1 MRIISGLLFCALSF
15 AAEAKV
21 CVLNFERPESPITKA
36 VNKAFKDAPNISVKS
51 MAIPLDIADCVRNG
65 ASEIVIVAHAL
76 ESPQS
81 VKDKSPVPLAYF
93 REFTGEERAAD
104 IANTIH
110 ALDSQIADLKEKGD
124 VKTAR
129 KVERYRETVVN
140 YPANKRYVK
149 LFPILP
155 RAFAVAARE
164 DLSGVKK
171 IRLLSCVP
179 EQVLAYYKD
188 LQAMINSGIELDI
201 APKNKVMSLLE
212 GKTVTS
218 PDMNWLRKSINGEQP
233 DL

>member
-1 MRIISGLLFCALSF
+1 
-15 AAEAKV
+15 
-21 CVLNFERPESPITKA
+21 
-36 VNKAFKDAPNISVKS
+36 
-51 MAIPLDIADCVRNG
+51 MAIPLDIAGCVKSG

-93 REFTGEERAAD
+93 REFTGEEREAD
-104 IANTIH
+104 LQNTIH
-110 ALDSQIADLKEKGD
+110 ALDSQIAELKEKGD
-124 VKTAR
+124 LKTAR
-129 KVERYRETVVN
+129 KVQRYRGTVAK
-140 YPANKRYVK
+140 YPANKRYIK

-164 DLSGVKK
+164 DLSNVRK

-179 EQVLAYYKD
+179 NQVLAYYKD
-188 LQAMINSGIELDI
+188 LQAMIDSGIELDI
-201 APKNKVMSLLE
+201 APKNKFMSLLE

-218 PDMNWLRKSINGEQP
+218 PDINWLRKSITGEQP